1 MLTTRII
8 GIKNDIIGN
17 ISLYLLSRLY
27 YKLSRVKIEIFIS
40 IYNFRGAPSTMVK
53 RSESV
58 QHESST
64 GYRRLSNIHKDQP
77 KGNFE
82 LRNVCQNHH
91 LKTNKING
99 NRTIHESTFL
109 SHNDK
114 GKERYV
120 EQGMN
125 LNCAV

>member
-1 MLTTRII
+1 
-8 GIKNDIIGN
+8 
-17 ISLYLLSRLY
+17 
-27 YKLSRVKIEIFIS
+27 
-40 IYNFRGAPSTMVK
+40 MVK

-64 GYRRLSNIHKDQP
+64 GCRRLSNIHKDQS

-91 LKTNKING
+91 VKANKING
-99 NRTIHESTFL
+99 NRAIHESAFL

-114 GKERYV
+114 GKGRYF
-120 EQGMN
+120 GGGKSRGF
-125 LNCAV
+125 CAVS

>member
-1 MLTTRII
+1 
-8 GIKNDIIGN
+8 
-17 ISLYLLSRLY
+17 
-27 YKLSRVKIEIFIS
+27 
-40 IYNFRGAPSTMVK
+40 MVK

-64 GYRRLSNIHKDQP
+64 GCRRLSNIHKDQP

-91 LKTNKING
+91 VTANKING
-99 NRTIHESTFL
+99 NRAIHESAFL

-125 LNCAV
+125 WW

>member
-1 MLTTRII
+1 M
-8 GIKNDIIGN
+8 
-17 ISLYLLSRLY
+17 
-27 YKLSRVKIEIFIS
+27 KIEIFIS
-40 IYNFRGAPSTMVK
+40 EYDFRGVLSTKVK

-64 GYRRLSNIHKDQP
+64 GGRRLSNIHKEQP

-82 LRNVCQNHH
+82 LRNVCQNNHV
-91 LKTNKING
+91 KTNKING
-99 NRTIHESTFL
+99 NRGIHESAFL

-120 EQGMN
+120 
-125 LNCAV
+125 